1 MVVQFSRL
9 KVARAWSFIV
19 QVPVPAVPVL
29 RQLLQ
34 QVVIVVLDAHANG
47 YQPQRIVA
55 LPVVRRSAGLQRGP

>member
-9 KVARAWSFIV
+9 NVARAWLCII
-19 QVPVPAVPVL
+19 QVPVPAVAVL

-34 QVVIVVLDAHANG
+34 QLVVVVLDAHADG